1 MDHQDGRKRAFSQAF
16 QRLSQPRL
24 LNSSS
29 QPVKRISSYPRGSTG
44 LYQRDFGQEN
54 ASLPDQIRT
63 PDMDPVP
70 GTQVR
75 HAQPSNADS
84 SHYISAP
91 LRYAL
96 YVVGSLESEL
106 TK

>member
-1 MDHQDGRKRAFSQAF
+1 MDHQDRCKRAFSQAF

-24 LNSSS
+24 LDSSS
-29 QPVKRISSYPRGSTG
+29 QPVKRISSYPRDSTG
-44 LYQRDFGQEN
+44 HYQRDFDQEN
-54 ASLPDQIRT
+54 APLPDQIRT

-75 HAQPSNADS
+75 HPQPSNADS
-84 SHYISAP
+84 SHYINAP

-96 YVVGSLESEL
+96 YIVGGLESEL
-106 TK
+106 TR

>member
-1 MDHQDGRKRAFSQAF
+1 
-16 QRLSQPRL
+16 
-24 LNSSS
+24 
-29 QPVKRISSYPRGSTG
+29 
-44 LYQRDFGQEN
+44 
-54 ASLPDQIRT
+54 
-63 PDMDPVP
+63 MDPVP